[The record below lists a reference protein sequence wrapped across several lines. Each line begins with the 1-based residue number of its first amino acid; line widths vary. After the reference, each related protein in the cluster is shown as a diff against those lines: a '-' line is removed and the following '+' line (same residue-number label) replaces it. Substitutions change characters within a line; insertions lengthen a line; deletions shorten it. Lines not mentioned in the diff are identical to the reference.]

1 MIGQR
6 WLEYL
11 HRRQLSHVVTAWPY
25 LEQACRWLL
34 DNNVAPNMRAIEKLV
49 PHEILSPISNTWDAI
64 REVREHIVS
73 SEHATAAICGNLYP
87 KKLVLE

>member
-1 MIGQR
+1 
-6 WLEYL
+6 
-11 HRRQLSHVVTAWPY
+11 
-25 LEQACRWLL
+25 
-34 DNNVAPNMRAIEKLV
+34 MRAIEKLV